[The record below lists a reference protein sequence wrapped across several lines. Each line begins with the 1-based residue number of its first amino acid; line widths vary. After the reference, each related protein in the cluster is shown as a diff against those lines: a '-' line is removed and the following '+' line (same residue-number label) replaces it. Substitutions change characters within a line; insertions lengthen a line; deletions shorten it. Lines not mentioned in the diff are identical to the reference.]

1 MTTANTTTTL
11 TRANKLTVKVNAA
24 GILQADFART
34 HKAIATIT
42 ADQTKFQPSEGANR
56 TAIREEFRSYMAKNA
71 AEFGINYDPTDR
83 RTAENT
89 RLATY
94 SDDAAVGT
102 DAATMLTA
110 DINKLLAAGNP
121 FNVAL
126 LGVEMDSI
134 AAKTH
139 TGKGTDLSTM
149 GIEGGK
155 YLKNGNWA
163 WADLDLFAHFMR
175 DSKPFEVLFQME
187 LVSGQLKKTHLTKTS
202 LTDSLKATMLDAGIL
217 TEEEANPTK
226 AKAEKSAKAEGEK
239 IGLGDAEHEGLHWD
253 GTPEEEVRA
262 MHESENW
269 LAKKDGKVLAKYEVT
284 FAVKAG
290 QKRGEEV
297 AETMTVEAENAKV
310 ACSMVKELVKA
321 TRGINAFRPM
331 AKKVEG

>member
-11 TRANKLTVKVNAA
+11 TRANKLTVKVNTA

-226 AKAEKSAKAEGEK
+226 AKAEKSAKAEDPK
-239 IGLGDAEHEGLHWD
+239 P
-253 GTPEEEVRA
+253 TTTTTSN
-262 MHESENW
+262 MT
-269 LAKKDGKVLAKYEVT
+269 KYEVT

-297 AETMTVEAENAKV
+297 AETMTVEAENAKA
-310 ACSMVKELVKA
+310 ACQMVKELVKA
-321 TRGINAFRPM
+321 TRGINAFRPT

>member
-71 AEFGINYDPTDR
+71 TEFGINYDPTDR

-226 AKAEKSAKAEGEK
+226 AKAEKSAKAEDPK
-239 IGLGDAEHEGLHWD
+239 PTAATSGL
-253 GTPEEEVRA
+253 T
-262 MHESENW
+262 
-269 LAKKDGKVLAKYEVT
+269 KYEVA

-297 AETMTVEAENAKV
+297 VETMTVEAENGKAAEK
-310 ACSMVKELVKA
+310 MVKELVKA
-321 TRGINAFRPM
+321 TRGINAFRPK
-331 AKKVEG
+331 ATKVEG